1 MNYRTLLVLL
11 LIFPYSSYA
20 QSVMD
25 NFDQSN
31 QVKSAE
37 RAENFDQSGEDSA
50 SEEGLAP
57 QNNTSS
63 SDLITETIY
72 KISPYGKII
81 IISNHQNGFAEGDY
95 LTIVKD
101 KQLISRVLAIK
112 SKNNKSGIKIIRI
125 YNPETWK
132 SLRTGE
138 KIQLI
143 KGDDSYFNSQQKS
156 NTKNNTSEE
165 DKDSEILSEEDLLKD
180 LHGVTLE
187 EDKKRAIRTDNII
200 SVFMGQTTSLDSS
213 GNSTKYGQWGA
224 QWAYQLKD
232 NFWTEGSYGR
242 SEMKNFPSEGANSS
256 LNLYLIRFKYTVE
269 APYLFYIQPY
279 LGYKYSQISAP
290 GSNDSMTAAQKDQ
303 EKRNIKDAEKKGF
316 IFGISVL
323 KRLVPGWFFKAD
335 LGTDLLSAG
344 LGFEF

>member
-1 MNYRTLLVLL
+1 MNYLTLLVFF
-11 LIFPYSSYA
+11 LILPYYSHA
-20 QSVMD
+20 QTVMD
-25 NFDQSN
+25 NFDQSDREKSRTQTESLD
-31 QVKSAE
+31 QVDNNSNNEKNIPD
-37 RAENFDQSGEDSA
+37 RDSA
-50 SEEGLAP
+50 L
-57 QNNTSS
+57 T

-81 IISNHQNGFAEGDY
+81 ILTNHQNSYAEGDY

-101 KQLISRVLAIK
+101 QQLISRVLAIK
-112 SKNNKSGIKIIRI
+112 SKDNKSGIKIVRI
-125 YNPETWK
+125 YNPEKWK

-143 KGDDSYFNSQQKS
+143 KGDDSYFSSKQKS
-156 NTKNNTSEE
+156 NKKNNANEE
-165 DKDSEILSEEDLLKD
+165 DQDSEILSEEDLLKD
-180 LHGVTLE
+180 LHGVTIE

-200 SVFMGQTTSLDSS
+200 SIFMGQTSSLDNS
-213 GNSTKYGQWGA
+213 GNAKKYPQWGA
-224 QWAYQLKD
+224 QWAYQIKD
-232 NFWTEGSYGR
+232 NFWVEGSYGR

-256 LNLYLIRFKYTVE
+256 LNLYLVRIKYTVE

-303 EKRNIKDAEKKGF
+303 EKKNIKDAEKKGF